1 MNNKIHNE
9 YAIKPIFIRAIEYL
23 GQLQI
28 NVRRI
33 ETKPYYLRLPWRKN
47 RYEQIDQSL
56 CASPKG
62 SISIRFRAETA
73 KVLAPKKTK
82 NLDAR

>member
-28 NVRRI
+28 DVRRI
-33 ETKPYYLRLPWRKN
+33 ETKPYIFKTTVEEKPIRTN
-47 RYEQIDQSL
+47 RPIL
-56 CASPKG
+56 MRNPKG
-62 SISIRFRAETA
+62 I
-73 KVLAPKKTK
+73 K
-82 NLDAR
+82 